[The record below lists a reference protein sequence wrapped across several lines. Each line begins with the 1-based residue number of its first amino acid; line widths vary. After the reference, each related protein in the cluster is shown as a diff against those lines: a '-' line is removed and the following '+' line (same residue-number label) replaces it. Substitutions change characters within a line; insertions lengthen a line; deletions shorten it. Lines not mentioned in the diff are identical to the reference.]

1 MLKDFRLA
9 LRTLRR
15 SPGFALI
22 AVAILGL
29 GIGANTALFSALQ
42 ATVLRALPYAQA
54 DRLVDVSSSSLRT
67 GVKFATSWLDF
78 QDWSRQA
85 HAFTELA
92 AYASGPSN
100 LVGGAEPVR
109 VQGTAATRDLFSILQ
124 VQPER
129 GRTFSATSR
138 APEAVISDRLW
149 RRQFGATATVL
160 GKQIEVDSQP
170 VTIVGVLAPGEGLP
184 NDSDVW
190 IPADLQP
197 DTSSRS
203 AHNWPGVIGRLQP
216 GVSVA
221 TAQAEMSAI
230 AQRLAEQY
238 PDSNRG
244 EGIAVTWLQTRLVGP
259 TGFLLWLLLGAA
271 GLVLLIVCANLA
283 SLYLVRATS
292 RQREAALRLALGAGR
307 WQLARQWIAE
317 GLLLAV
323 AGGVVGVWLA
333 GTAAQF
339 LTALLPAALPGQ
351 AAAGL
356 NWTVTGF
363 AFVLALATAALFA
376 AAPVLQAMPT
386 RILEQLK
393 QGGARGGDGRRQLRM
408 RQGLVVGEVALAMV
422 VLAGAGV
429 LLRSLGRLDGLD
441 LGFQPQQRTIAQV
454 SLSDKAQAQW
464 TAILA
469 RLQQNPALRQASAA
483 TNLPLL
489 DDQQNGGFAIAGRPV
504 KPMPYAWYHVASPG
518 YFQAM
523 GIPLLRGRD
532 FNERDTATA
541 PGVAIIDR
549 ATAQLYFSGQDPM
562 GKQLRFYGFDD
573 KPQWLTV
580 VGVVGDTQH
589 GPFRAAP
596 RQQIYTCEL
605 QHTEAL
611 GGMGIVAVGSGDV
624 GGAIRKA
631 VRQVNP
637 DLPVTLTS
645 MSALVNAATAAPR
658 LRAELMGGFAGLAWL
673 LSALGIYGVI
683 AQEVLRRRREL
694 GIRIALG
701 AAPGCVVNLVLRQGL
716 LLAGL
721 GIGVGLLLAAAA
733 TRLLTTFLFETSAA
747 DPGILS
753 LGGAALLA
761 TALAACYLP
770 ARRAS
775 RVSPVECL
783 RAE

>member
-1 MLKDFRLA
+1 MLQDFRLA

-54 DRLVDVSSSSLRT
+54 DRLVDVSTSSLRT

-78 QDWSRQA
+78 QDWRRQA

-129 GRTFSATSR
+129 GRTFSATPR

-149 RRQFGATATVL
+149 RRQFGGEATVL

-170 VTIVGVLAPGEGLP
+170 VTIVGVLAPGVGLP

-190 IPADLQP
+190 IPADLSP
-197 DTSSRS
+197 DTSARS
-203 AHNWPGVIGRLQP
+203 AHNWPGVVGRLRP

-221 TAQAEMSAI
+221 AAQAEMSGI

-244 EGIAVTWLQTRLVGP
+244 EGIAVTSLQERLVGP

-271 GLVLLIVCANLA
+271 GVVLLIICANLA
-283 SLYLVRATS
+283 SLYLVRASS

-333 GTAAQF
+333 GMAAQF

-351 AAAGL
+351 AAGMD
-356 NWTVTGF
+356 WTMTGF
-363 AFVLALATAALFA
+363 AFGLALATAALFA

-393 QGGARGGDGRRQLRM
+393 QGGARGGDGRRQRRI

-429 LLRSLGRLDGLD
+429 LLRSLGRLEGLE
-441 LGFQPQQRTIAQV
+441 LGFQPQQRTVAQV
-454 SLSDKAQAQW
+454 ALSDQAQAQW

-469 RLQQNPALRQASAA
+469 RLHQNPALRQVSAA
-483 TNLPLL
+483 TNLPML
-489 DDQQNGGFAIAGRPV
+489 DDQQNGGFAIAGRPA

-532 FNERDTATA
+532 FDERDTATA

-549 ATAQLYFSGQDPM
+549 ATAKLYFSGQDPM

-589 GPFRAAP
+589 GAFRAAP

-611 GGMGIVAVGSGDV
+611 DGMGIVAVGSGDV

-645 MSALVNAATAAPR
+645 MPALVGTATSGAR
-658 LRAELMGGFAGLAWL
+658 LRAELMSGFAGLAWL

-701 AAPGCVVNLVLRQGL
+701 AAPGRVVDLVLRQGL

-733 TRLLTTFLFETSAA
+733 TRLLTNFLFETSAA
-747 DPGILS
+747 DPAILS
-753 LGGAALLA
+753 LGAAALLA